1 MRKVLTLILFYY
13 VLTTIAVAR
22 AQQTV
27 GGVLGIVTDSSG
39 AVVPA
44 AHVELMST
52 GTGLSRSVEGK
63 ANGEYAFN
71 DVLPGTYEVTVTR
84 AGFDTA
90 KLSDVLVQVGRVTT
104 LDVKLKVGSASTSID
119 VNGTPSLNTVDTT
132 NGIVLDAGQIEAVPL
147 ATGSFTQLATL
158 APGVSA
164 GLLSGT
170 GTNEGL
176 GNQNLY
182 ANGSAPRATHSP
194 SIAFSRTTS
203 STATLRATW
212 RRAARCSIPA
222 SRSRAM
228 EASARTPRSTMR
240 SGRHCLRHRSRPSR
254 RYRSTPRCSMPPRV
268 TPRELISK

>member
-1 MRKVLTLILFYY
+1 MRKLLTVILFCCFF
-13 VLTTIAVAR
+13 TTMVAGR

-27 GGVLGIVTDSSG
+27 GGVLGTVTDSSG

-63 ANGEYAFN
+63 GNGEYAFN

-104 LDVKLKVGSASTSID
+104 LDVKLKVGSASTSVD

-132 NGIVLDAGQIEAVPL
+132 NGVVMDAGQIEAVPL

-158 APGVSA
+158 APGISA

-170 GTNEGL
+170 GTNDGL

-182 ANGSAPRATHSP
+182 ANGQRS
-194 SIAFSRTTS
+194 TS
-203 STATLRATW
+203 NTFTINSVMSNNLFNGNSSSNVA
-212 RRAARCSIPA
+212 A
-222 SRSRAM
+222 SRAV
-228 EASARTPRSTMR
+228 
-240 SGRHCLRHRSRPSR
+240 LK
-254 RYRSTPRCSMPPRV
+254 YR
-268 TPRELISK
+268 